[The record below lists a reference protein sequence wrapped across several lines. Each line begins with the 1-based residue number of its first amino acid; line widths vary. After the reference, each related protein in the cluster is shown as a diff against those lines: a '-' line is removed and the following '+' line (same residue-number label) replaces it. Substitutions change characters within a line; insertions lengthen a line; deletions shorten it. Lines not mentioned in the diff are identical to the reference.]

1 MLEGLIRRNRQA
13 ARESGVLSG
22 SWKRGKG
29 ENMKQIRIVVGDL
42 VLDAELNETPTAK
55 KVWEALPIETAF
67 STWGDEIYFPIPV
80 DAELEGNA
88 REVVELGD
96 LGYWP
101 TGSAFCIFFGPTP
114 TSKAGEI
121 RPASAVNVIGRITGD
136 ARKLQS
142 KMAEDQISVN
152 RVT

>member
-1 MLEGLIRRNRQA
+1 MLERLIRRNRQGS
-13 ARESGVLSG
+13 RESGVLSE
-22 SWKRGKG
+22 SWKREKG

-55 KVWEALPIETAF
+55 EVWEALPIETAF
-67 STWGDEIYFPIPV
+67 STWGDEIYFSIPV
-80 DAELEGNA
+80 DAELESNA

-101 TGSAFCIFFGPTP
+101 TGSAFCIFFGLTP

-142 KMAEDQISVN
+142 KMAEDKISVN